1 MGLFVC
7 TRIAKHLL
15 GTVITL
21 LFHNTVAIRKLTL
34 CRSLSYPI
42 VCVCRRRRP
51 RRVHAHARARPS
63 PPPPGRV
70 YVRSSTPAVALT
82 NFTTPS

>member
-15 GTVITL
+15 GPVITL
-21 LFHNTVAIRKLTL
+21 LFHNTVAIRKLAH
-34 CRSLSYPI
+34 SLSLSTI
-42 VCVCRRRRP
+42 LLCVVDVVLAVYTRMRRRP
-51 RRVHAHARARPS
+51 R
-63 PPPPGRV
+63 PPGRV
-70 YVRSSTPAVALT
+70 YVRSFTPAVALT